1 MVLAIVNVDS
11 GAGLCEAKGFV
22 PIIRRV
28 PDDRL
33 TRQIAFLV
41 EADKLK
47 QILRRTPL
55 VDGSRA
61 ENSAE
66 HSWHMMLAALIAR
79 EYVPGPLDLL
89 RVLEMIAV
97 HDLVEIDAGD
107 TFAYDAA
114 ANQDKS
120 EREHAAAQRIF
131 SLLPAD
137 QSSRVRA
144 LWEEF
149 EAQETIESRFAN
161 AVDRLQP
168 LLQNAH
174 SGGGSWASHHVTREQ
189 VMRRMAPIQSTMP
202 ALWPA
207 VLEIIDRFCAAGV
220 IA

>member
-1 MVLAIVNVDS
+1 VN
-11 GAGLCEAKGFV
+11 
-22 PIIRRV
+22 
-28 PDDRL
+28 DRL

-47 QILRRTPL
+47 HIVRRTPL
-55 VDGSRA
+55 VDASRA

-66 HSWHMMLAALIAR
+66 HSWHMVLAAMIAR

-89 RVLEMIAV
+89 HVLEMIAV

-107 TFAYDAA
+107 TFAYDVA
-114 ANQDKS
+114 ANLDK
-120 EREHAAAQRIF
+120 EAREHAAAERVF
-131 SLLPAD
+131 GLLPSD
-137 QSSRVRA
+137 QASRVRA

-149 EAQETIESRFAN
+149 EAQKTMESRFAN

-168 LLQNAH
+168 LLQNAY
-174 SGGGSWASHHVTREQ
+174 SGGGSWASHHVTRDQ
-189 VMRRMAPIQSTMP
+189 VLRRMAPIESVMP
-202 ALWPA
+202 ALWPS